1 MNLTPMTFLSKIEPE
16 IIIEKP
22 HPSNGF
28 KWHWLI
34 CQPDANWGVL
44 YEGST
49 ETYEECRLK
58 ANFYLNL
65 SLAEAEINH

>member
-1 MNLTPMTFLSKIEPE
+1 MIYPFKMEPE
-16 IIIEKP
+16 VIIEKP

-28 KWHWLI
+28 KWCWSI
-34 CQPDANWGVL
+34 YQPDANWGVL
-44 YEGST
+44 YEGT
-49 ETYEECRLK
+49 AGTYDDCRLK